1 MAIGMI
7 VRRTGNYQ
15 DVRLLP
21 LRKEGIAL
29 LKKHGAISHKFGF
42 YHSGPHAGQILVVVT
57 YPDMATH
64 ERAMESMSKDADWKR
79 VAGEIEKIAPLQE
92 NYLIDIIEEQ

>member
-1 MAIGMI
+1 MLPKGEMTGKNIY
-7 VRRTGNYQ
+7 RTCSTWRG
-15 DVRLLP
+15 R
-21 LRKEGIAL
+21 
-29 LKKHGAISHKFGF
+29 SHKFGF